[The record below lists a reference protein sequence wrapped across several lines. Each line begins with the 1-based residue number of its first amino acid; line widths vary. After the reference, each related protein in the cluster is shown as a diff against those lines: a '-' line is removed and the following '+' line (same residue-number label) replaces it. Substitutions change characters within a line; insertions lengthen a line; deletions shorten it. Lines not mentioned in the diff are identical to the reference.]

1 MNIIYEFSIKSQTNG
16 CFALVIKKRRPHN
29 SRLESNVKRICG
41 YKSISAAEVDQP
53 RYEANITPG
62 RCYRDVMDR
71 AVLLVELH
79 KDRHRY
85 SRI

>member
-1 MNIIYEFSIKSQTNG
+1 MLSVYMAT
-16 CFALVIKKRRPHN
+16 HT
-29 SRLESNVKRICG
+29 
-41 YKSISAAEVDQP
+41 SISAAEADQP